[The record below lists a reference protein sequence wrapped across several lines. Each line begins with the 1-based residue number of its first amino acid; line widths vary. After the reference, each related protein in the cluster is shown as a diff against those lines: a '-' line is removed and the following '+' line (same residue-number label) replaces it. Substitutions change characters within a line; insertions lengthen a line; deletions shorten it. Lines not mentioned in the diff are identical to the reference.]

1 MYLVLKI
8 IITKNKI
15 IQMETKTSKEWYDL
29 VPSEYRLKI
38 LDPDGW
44 DRSNFQFSFYEELI
58 TKDEFKKRI
67 SLSTIQCDRNFFIA
81 QW

>member
-1 MYLVLKI
+1 
-8 IITKNKI
+8 
-15 IQMETKTSKEWYDL
+15 METKTSKEWYDL

-67 SLSTIQCDRNFFIA
+67 SSSTIQCDRRFFIA

>member
-1 MYLVLKI
+1 
-8 IITKNKI
+8 
-15 IQMETKTSKEWYDL
+15 METKTSKEWYDL

-67 SLSTIQCDRNFFIA
+67 SLSTIQCDINFSIA